1 MLKTIVAKN
10 TGGGLKRLYACT
22 RLRQARGDFR
32 EPSLARSL
40 ARTRAA
46 TMAEAGNVLVVK
58 RVRRGAQDA
67 LGGLDSADPAVP
79 SELAC
84 GDGRLP
90 VLDVETARGEQLPSF
105 DLKAFEGHL
114 LSQGS
119 GEAEG
124 GWTVLAGRQ
133 VASTQRVLEENA
145 KSLPRNTVV
154 VADTQT
160 QGKGRAGNAWVS
172 PEGCLMC
179 SVYCHVA
186 MEGRKLPLLQYATTL
201 AVVESLEALRGPA
214 PAEGRANF
222 ASIKW
227 PNDIYVRGTKVG
239 GVLCQTVYRGSG
251 AFQLIAGI
259 GVNVDND
266 EPTFCV
272 NQVLRELGEREI
284 AREELLALML
294 PRLLRFYRIIAEESF
309 APLLRDYYGFWLH
322 SGQKLKVKGDAS
334 VRGDTA
340 GSEEHK
346 DVVVTG
352 LSDDGFLLAEDEN
365 RAVMELYPDGN
376 R

>member
-114 LSQGS
+114 LSQG
-119 GEAEG
+119 GREAEG

-145 KSLPRNTVV
+145 KALPRNTVV

-172 PEGCLMC
+172 PEGASC

-186 MEGRKLPLLQYATTL
+186 MEGRKLPLLQYATTWL
-201 AVVESLEALRGPA
+201 SPARRGPA

-222 ASIKW
+222 PSSGRTTSMSGEPRWAACSAR
-227 PNDIYVRGTKVG
+227 PCTGARG
-239 GVLCQTVYRGSG
+239 LPAHRWDRCERG
-251 AFQLIAGI
+251 Q
-259 GVNVDND
+259 
-266 EPTFCV
+266 
-272 NQVLRELGEREI
+272 R
-284 AREELLALML
+284 
-294 PRLLRFYRIIAEESF
+294 
-309 APLLRDYYGFWLH
+309 
-322 SGQKLKVKGDAS
+322 
-334 VRGDTA
+334 
-340 GSEEHK
+340 
-346 DVVVTG
+346 
-352 LSDDGFLLAEDEN
+352 
-365 RAVMELYPDGN
+365 
-376 R
+376 